1 MDAPLHSGLL
11 RRIAES
17 VFWIGRYLERSDVT
31 ARTLDVH
38 LRLLVEDPWA
48 EEDAA
53 CRSLLGIMG
62 IEVPD
67 GEPIGSVGVLDQ
79 LAYSPAATS
88 INGAITAARENARG
102 AREILSSE
110 FWSSLNTT
118 WLTLPEVR
126 RRSEILGS
134 HVFFSWVRE
143 QTATLAGIVDLT
155 MSRDD
160 AWRLLVLGRN
170 LERVDMTARLLMTRA
185 LPGAPGRGQPSWM
198 ALLLSCG
205 ANEAFL
211 RSYRA
216 EVEEASVIEFLLLD
230 RLFPRS
236 VFSALSTA
244 EECLAEL
251 DPEQT
256 RVGVHDFAR
265 RRLGRTRTLLEYRS
279 TEDLLSNLPG
289 LLRDLERT
297 CSEVSDAVASRFFQA
312 ARAMAWAQEGA

>member
-1 MDAPLHSGLL
+1 MDGMPSSGLL

-17 VFWIGRYLERSDVT
+17 VFWIGRYLERCDAT

-62 IEVPD
+62 IDVPGD
-67 GEPIGSVGVLDQ
+67 APIGTGRVLDQ
-79 LAYSPAATS
+79 LAYSPEPTS

-110 FWSSLNTT
+110 FWSSLNGT
-118 WLTLPEVR
+118 WLGLPEIR
-126 RRSEILGS
+126 RRAELLGS
-134 HVFFSWVRE
+134 HVFFSWIRE

-155 MSRDD
+155 MSRDA
-160 AWRLLVLGRN
+160 AWRFLILGRSV
-170 LERVDMTARLLMTRA
+170 ERVDMTARLLMTRA
-185 LPGAPGRGQPSWM
+185 LPGAPGRGQPSWT
-198 ALLLSCG
+198 ALLSSCG

-211 RSYRA
+211 RSHRA
-216 EVEEASVIEFLLLD
+216 ELDAATVMEFLLLD

-244 EECLAEL
+244 ENCLAEL

-256 RVGVHDFAR
+256 RIGVPDLAR
-265 RRLGRTRTLLEYRS
+265 RRLGRTRTMLEYRS
-279 TEDLLSNLPG
+279 TDDLLTALPA

-297 CSEVSDAVASRFFQA
+297 CSEVSDAVSRRFFQA
-312 ARAMAWAQEGA
+312 ARALAWAQEGA